1 MEEAMSIFDIFKKL
15 DAEKTVRGAPTYLVV
30 GLGNPGKKYEMTR
43 HNAGFMALDHIG
55 EKLGVKINRSKFNSL
70 TAEAEISGARVLLMK
85 PQTFMNASG
94 TAVIEAADYFRIPS
108 ANVIVLCD
116 DISFDPGKL
125 RVRREGSA
133 GGHNGLKNIAEWLG
147 SEGYPRVKIGV
158 GKKPEGYDLADF
170 VLSKLSEG
178 DIKAISDR
186 YDDVFAAVELIVA
199 GNIDKAMQ
207 ICN

>member
-1 MEEAMSIFDIFKKL
+1 MSIFDIFKKI
-15 DAEKTVRGAPTYLVV
+15 DESRAHGAPTYLVV

-55 EKLGVKINRSKFNSL
+55 EKLGVKINRSKFDSL

-94 TAVIEAADYFRIPS
+94 TAVIEAADYYRIPS

-170 VLSKLSEG
+170 VLSKLSDGE
-178 DIKAISDR
+178 IKAIADR

>member
-1 MEEAMSIFDIFKKL
+1 MSIFDIFKKL

-170 VLSKLSEG
+170 VLSKLSDG
-178 DIKAISDR
+178 DIKAIADR

>member
-1 MEEAMSIFDIFKKL
+1 MSIFDIFKKI
-15 DAEKTVRGAPTYLVV
+15 DESRAHGAPTYLVV

-55 EKLGVKINRSKFNSL
+55 EKLGVKINRSKFDSL

-94 TAVIEAADYFRIPS
+94 TAVIEAADYYRIPS

-158 GKKPEGYDLADF
+158 GKEPEGYDLADF
-170 VLSKLSEG
+170 VLSKLSDG
-178 DIKAISDR
+178 DIKAIADR

>member
-1 MEEAMSIFDIFKKL
+1 MSIFDIFKKL

-55 EKLGVKINRSKFNSL
+55 EKLGVKINRSKFDSL

-94 TAVIEAADYFRIPS
+94 TAVIEAADYYRIPS

-170 VLSKLSEG
+170 VLSKLSDGE
-178 DIKAISDR
+178 IKAIADR

>member
-1 MEEAMSIFDIFKKL
+1 MSIFDIFKKI
-15 DAEKTVRGAPTYLVV
+15 DESRAHGAPTYLVV

-55 EKLGVKINRSKFNSL
+55 EKLGVKINRSKFDSL

-94 TAVIEAADYFRIPS
+94 TAVIEAADYYRIPS

-170 VLSKLSEG
+170 VLSKLSDG
-178 DIKAISDR
+178 DIKAIADR

>member
-1 MEEAMSIFDIFKKL
+1 MSIFDIFKKL

-55 EKLGVKINRSKFNSL
+55 EKLGVKINRSKFDSL

-170 VLSKLSEG
+170 VLSKLSDG
-178 DIKAISDR
+178 DIKAIADR

>member
-1 MEEAMSIFDIFKKL
+1 MSIFDIFKKL

-55 EKLGVKINRSKFNSL
+55 EKLGVKINRSKFDSL

-94 TAVIEAADYFRIPS
+94 TAVIEAADYYRIPS

-178 DIKAISDR
+178 DIKAIADR

>member
-1 MEEAMSIFDIFKKL
+1 MSIFDIFKKI
-15 DAEKTVRGAPTYLVV
+15 DESRARGAPTYLVV

-55 EKLGVKINRSKFNSL
+55 EKLGVKINRSKFDSL

-94 TAVIEAADYFRIPS
+94 TAVIEAADYYRIPS

-178 DIKAISDR
+178 DIKAIADR

>member
-1 MEEAMSIFDIFKKL
+1 MSIFDIFKKL

-94 TAVIEAADYFRIPS
+94 TAVIEAADYYRIPS

-170 VLSKLSEG
+170 VLSKLSDG
-178 DIKAISDR
+178 DIKAIADR

>member
-1 MEEAMSIFDIFKKL
+1 MSIFDIFKKL

-55 EKLGVKINRSKFNSL
+55 EKLGVKINRSKFDSL

-94 TAVIEAADYFRIPS
+94 TAVIEAADYYRIPS

-178 DIKAISDR
+178 DIKAIADR

-199 GNIDKAMQ
+199 GKIDKAMQ